1 MRSVLVALAV
11 IIGELVP
18 RFDLVMGIIGGTLT
32 GPLIFILPPLFYS
45 KISKM
50 EKKHDR
56 DMRLRQRMLHNESH
70 EDDSDDDIDCDDSG
84 DSEFP
89 PQRATYGTFAGKRL
103 KIIGTQQYNRS
114 CLSQFKTLLRLLY
127 SDCVLSIAVVLFG
140 LTATFAAT
148 YFSIVH
154 VSSLSEFW
162 SPCIHNISYSFMG
175 L

>member
-50 EKKHDR
+50 EQKHDR
-56 DMRLRQRMLHNESH
+56 DMRLRQRVLHNESH
-70 EDDSDDDIDCDDSG
+70 EDDSDDDIDGEDS
-84 DSEFP
+84 DFL

-103 KIIGTQQYNRS
+103 RIIGTQQYSRS
-114 CLSQFKTLLRLLY
+114 CLDQFKTLLRLLY
-127 SDCVLSIAVVLFG
+127 SDCVLSIAVVVFG